1 MGHHSLIDHPSDLR
15 PDTPWTDTVWAWTAE
30 ESMVTHTRKP
40 RLCAAA
46 LLPFAHGRP
55 DWDGFVRSLR
65 WMMDAAAHYR
75 VEFVPVLNADT
86 GYIFDL
92 DDALYAEVLRRFGDA
107 FPGHRFIAGITARGA
122 QADSTFKAERY
133 LPLLDIA
140 QPYDSCEVMIM
151 TSQRLNELAPEP
163 RRDGYFAIAEHIVR
177 PALAHALEPAFVPWA
192 TPFGPWLLHQI
203 ATHPKF
209 TGGKVSTLDEPHF
222 LYWSAM
228 ARALG
233 LDFVPHS
240 GDDFGLATAIKCG
253 LPLLIGAA
261 SSAAPL
267 VCAAIDFWAADGTAD
282 KAFPSGQPGRFD
294 TRVYKLLE
302 ALQSLEDQVFRP
314 DGAFSVGAYKHSTAH
329 VLHALGHIHA
339 PDPHPACRDQR
350 GPDEA
355 ARMQEALRRPQRL
368 AHRLG
373 IPGMTRPAPSH
384 STSNI
389 PDPRN

>member
-1 MGHHSLIDHPSDLR
+1 MPPTDLISHPADLR
-15 PDTPWTDTVWAWTAE
+15 PETVWSDTVWAWTAE
-30 ESMVTHTRKP
+30 EALITHAHKP

-46 LLPFAHGRP
+46 LLPFADGRP
-55 DWDGFVRSLR
+55 DWDGFVRSLQ
-65 WMMDAAAHYR
+65 WMMDAAARYQ

-92 DDALYAEVLRRFGDA
+92 DDALYAEVLRRFRDA
-107 FPGHRFIAGITARGA
+107 FPDQRFIAGITARGA
-122 QADSTFKAERY
+122 QQDNGFKPERY
-133 LPLLDIA
+133 RPLLDLA
-140 QPYDSCEVMIM
+140 QPYDNSEVMIM

-163 RRDGYFAIAEHIVR
+163 RRDGYFAIAEFITR

-192 TPFGPWLLHQI
+192 TPFGPWLLHQL

-222 LYWSAM
+222 LYWAAM
-228 ARALG
+228 TRHLG
-233 LDFVPHS
+233 LEFLPHS

-267 VCAAIDFWAADGTAD
+267 VCAAIDLWLADGTPG
-282 KAFPSGQPGRFD
+282 KAFPAGQPGRFD

-314 DGAFSVGAYKHSTAH
+314 DAAFSVGAYKHSTAH
-329 VLHALGHIHA
+329 VLHHLGLVA
-339 PDPHPACRDQR
+339 SPDPHPASRER
-350 GPDEA
+350 RPPDEA

-373 IPGMTRPAPSH
+373 IPGLA
-384 STSNI
+384 
-389 PDPRN
+389 